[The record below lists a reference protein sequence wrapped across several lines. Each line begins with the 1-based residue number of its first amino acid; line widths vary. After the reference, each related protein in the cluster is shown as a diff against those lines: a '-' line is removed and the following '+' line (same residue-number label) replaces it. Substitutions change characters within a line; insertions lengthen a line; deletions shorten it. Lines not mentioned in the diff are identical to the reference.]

1 MSAPL
6 ARKRPVLIR
15 NPSSRPNRV
24 GGRVTS
30 VYHNVR
36 SVIDIRMRVAKPVG
50 AIVFVSLVVLLAV
63 PDESSGH
70 LPLYRSGGSTIN
82 DALEIPDIQVSY
94 AIYAEF
100 EQGTGTHFYSFPAE
114 AGESLHFQLGVPT
127 FDRFDAFAPEVL
139 LIGPG
144 LPLPDESAQQMLSYY
159 SVALPPETG
168 VLSWMYD
175 GPMYDEEFEPFTQT
189 EFWVRQTVDTTLD
202 VEGTYYF
209 MIALSIALHALEGVS
224 DGTVYKYLFAPGVEE
239 DFGVLDFVLIPY
251 DWYSTKVFWEEN
263 PLVFMLPTYLTVI
276 GGLAFHAFV
285 LPRFRSV
292 SRISDRTQKA
302 LFYSALSGALLMIGG
317 GVNQTVFL
325 VLSPLFSESPIGMV
339 VLLLQSAAI
348 VLGMVALRYAGR
360 GQPPSTVPRLA
371 VSLMVAVAALVIG
384 AGLIVGPIL
393 VLGAILLDSWHSASP
408 KTYRA

>member
-1 MSAPL
+1 
-6 ARKRPVLIR
+6 
-15 NPSSRPNRV
+15 
-24 GGRVTS
+24 
-30 VYHNVR
+30 
-36 SVIDIRMRVAKPVG
+36 MRVAKPVG
-50 AIVFVSLVVLLAV
+50 AIVFASLVALLAV

-70 LPLYRSGGSTIN
+70 LPLYQSGGSTI
-82 DALEIPDIQVSY
+82 DDPLEIPDIQVSY

-100 EQGTGTHFYSFPAE
+100 EQGVGTHFYSFPAE

-127 FDRFDAFAPEVL
+127 FDRFDEFAPEVL

-144 LPLPDESAQQMLSYY
+144 LPLPDASAQQMLSYY

-209 MIALSIALHALEGVS
+209 MIALSTTLHALEGTS

-317 GVNQTVFL
+317 GINQTIFL
-325 VLSPLFSESPIGMV
+325 VLSPLFNESPIGML
-339 VLLLQSAAI
+339 VLFLQLTAVA
-348 VLGMVALRYAGR
+348 LGVVALRYVRR
-360 GQPPSTVPRLA
+360 GKYPSTVPRLA
-371 VSLMVAVAALVIG
+371 ISILLVVAALVLG
-384 AGLIVGPIL
+384 AGFIIGPIL
-393 VLGAILLDSWHSASP
+393 FLGAVLLDSWRYASP
-408 KTYRA
+408 KIHRA